1 MAGAKVF
8 DGRTAIVTGAGSGIG
23 RATAHLLA
31 RQGARV
37 VVNDIAVTTSG
48 DSRAAAV
55 VREICDAGGAAVANT
70 DSVADH
76 EAARSLVATALE
88 MDGRLDILVNNAGV
102 AWSGE
107 IFSLEPDRFEA
118 VTASHIK
125 GTYNCSRHAALPM
138 REQGFG
144 RIINLVSRAGLT
156 GLPGTLA
163 YAVGKGGVFGFT
175 NAASRDLSAFGI
187 TVNAVNPAST
197 ETPMV
202 ISALAALEDLG
213 EAGRTRA
220 ARLRKAMQSPE
231 QVAVVIAALATPA
244 AAGVNGRFLLVEGNR
259 VGLFQ
264 PLAIS
269 QSAEAA
275 QPWEVG
281 DLARTLAG
289 FDLETDPDP
298 YA

>member
-1 MAGAKVF
+1 MRILTLQCSSFLLVAALGCRAAPPPEEFDIPDDPLGGEAGAYANF
-8 DGRTAIVTGAGSGIG
+8 DRHIELFSPHLEALIDQGLAYVEEDRTDCYRLPNLTRCDVAGFCSDEDPSEVISLTHA
-23 RATAHLLA
+23 ATLE
-31 RQGARV
+31 GP
-37 VVNDIAVTTSG
+37 TTSF
-48 DSRAAAV
+48 R
-55 VREICDAGGAAVANT
+55 DA
-70 DSVADH
+70 
-76 EAARSLVATALE
+76 
-88 MDGRLDILVNNAGV
+88 ILHDDMTEV
-102 AWSGE
+102 
-107 IFSLEPDRFEA
+107 
-118 VTASHIK
+118 
-125 GTYNCSRHAALPM
+125 Y
-138 REQGFG
+138 
-144 RIINLVSRAGLT
+144 
-156 GLPGTLA
+156 PGTFLAYALA